1 MNTQLAIQEN
11 DLELVVSE
19 KTLGS
24 LTTNAK
30 QIRDMV
36 KAALPKYDI
45 SNYNDDNIDQAK
57 KDKAALNK
65 ASKALN
71 AKRLEIEKEFMKPF
85 GEFKEV
91 ITETVKL
98 IGDCSAKIDVVVKQ
112 NEQQYKD
119 KKRATIKTYF
129 DGMNVN
135 LVDFNKVFKVEW
147 LNKSVSMKSVCND
160 IDAVF
165 SKVENEL
172 STLQGFGEDFDVL
185 RTYYMDTLNITSTIQ
200 YANHLK
206 EQRERAKAAEEARIK
221 AEKERKEA
229 EMAHKVAEIQ
239 QPKTRPSNPFIM
251 ANQRTN
257 EQPAFVE
264 EPITKPIPSQEDI
277 LTRAFKVTT
286 TRENIIALGDFM
298 NERGIDFDKIELP

>member
-1 MNTQLAIQEN
+1 MNTQLAIQET

-30 QIRDMV
+30 QIRDIVM
-36 KAALPKYDI
+36 ANLPKYDI
-45 SNYNDDNIDQAK
+45 SNYTDDNIDQAK

-65 ASKALN
+65 VAKALN
-71 AKRLEIEKEFMKPF
+71 AKRLEIEKEFIKPF

-91 ITETVKL
+91 ISETVKL

-135 LVDFNKVFKVEW
+135 LVDFNKVFKADW
-147 LNKSVSMKSVCND
+147 LNKSTNIKSVCND
-160 IDAVF
+160 IDTIFAL
-165 SKVENEL
+165 VEKDIE
-172 STLQGFGEDFDVL
+172 TLKTFGEDFDVL
-185 RTYYMDTLNITSTIQ
+185 RTYYMDTLNINNTIQ
-200 YANHLK
+200 YANRLK
-206 EQRERAKAAEEARIK
+206 EQRERARAAEEARLK
-221 AEKERKEA
+221 AERERKEA
-229 EMAHKVAEIQ
+229 EEQNV
-239 QPKTRPSNPFIM
+239 RPANPFARM
-251 ANQRTN
+251 NQQMS
-257 EQPAFVE
+257 EQPAFIEQPKTQPAPVKE
-264 EPITKPIPSQEDI
+264 EL

-286 TRENIIALGDFM
+286 TRENIIALGNFM
-298 NERGIDFDKIELP
+298 NERGIDFDKIEIP

>member
-1 MNTQLAIQEN
+1 MNTQLAIQET

-30 QIRDMV
+30 QIRNIVM
-36 KAALPKYDI
+36 ANLPKYDI
-45 SNYNDDNIDQAK
+45 SNYTDDNIDQAK

-65 ASKALN
+65 AAKVLN

-119 KKRATIKTYF
+119 KKLADIRTYF
-129 DGMNVN
+129 DGLNAN
-135 LVDFNKVFKVEW
+135 LVDFNKVYRPEW
-147 LNKSVSMKSVCND
+147 LNKSASMKSVCAD
-160 IDAVF
+160 IDAIF

-172 STLQGFGEDFDVL
+172 YTLQGFGEDFDVL
-185 RTYYMDTLNITSTIQ
+185 RTYYMDTLNINNTIQ
-200 YANHLK
+200 YANRLK
-206 EQRERAKAAEEARIK
+206 EQRERAKASEVARIK
-221 AEKERKEA
+221 AQEEARQREKQAMRPQNMDWISEDA
-229 EMAHKVAEIQ
+229 QEIQ
-239 QPKTRPSNPFIM
+239 SVQ
-251 ANQRTN
+251 
-257 EQPAFVE
+257 
-264 EPITKPIPSQEDI
+264 QEL
-277 LTRAFKVTT
+277 LTRTFKVTT
-286 TRENIIALGDFM
+286 TRENIIALGNFM
-298 NERGIDFDKIELP
+298 NEHGIDFDKIEVP

>member
-1 MNTQLAIQEN
+1 MNTQLAIQET

-30 QIRDMV
+30 QIRDIVM
-36 KAALPKYDI
+36 ANLPKYDI
-45 SNYNDDNIDQAK
+45 SNYTDDNIDQAK

-65 ASKALN
+65 AAKALN

-85 GEFKEV
+85 GEFKEI

-98 IGDCSAKIDVVVKQ
+98 IGDCSAKIDTVVKL

-119 KKRATIKTYF
+119 KKKSTIKTYF

-135 LVDFNKVFKVEW
+135 LVDFNKVFRLEW
-147 LNKSVSMKSVCND
+147 LNKSASMKSVCND
-160 IDAVF
+160 IDAIF
-165 SKVENEL
+165 TKVENEL
-172 STLQGFGEDFDVL
+172 STLKGFGEDFDVL
-185 RTYYMDTLNITSTIQ
+185 RTYYMDTLNINNTIQ
-200 YANHLK
+200 YANRLK
-206 EQRERAKAAEEARIK
+206 EQRERAKAAEEERIK
-221 AEKERKEA
+221 AEQERKEQEEARKKA
-229 EMAHKVAEIQ
+229 EAE
-239 QPKTRPSNPFIM
+239 QPKVSPSNPFDR
-251 ANQRTN
+251 ANQAVN
-257 EQPAFVE
+257 EQSAFMAQPKEQPAPAQPE
-264 EPITKPIPSQEDI
+264 L

-298 NERGIDFDKIELP
+298 NEHDIDFEKITI

>member
-1 MNTQLAIQEN
+1 MNTQLSLQES

-24 LTTNAK
+24 LTTNAI
-30 QIRDMV
+30 QIRDLV
-36 KAALPKYDI
+36 KASLPMYDI

-65 ASKALN
+65 AAKVLN

-85 GEFKEV
+85 GEFKDV

-98 IGDCSAKIDVVVKQ
+98 IGDCSGKIDVVVKQ

-119 KKRATIKTYF
+119 KKKASIKTYF
-129 DGMNVN
+129 DGMNAN
-135 LVDFNKVFKVEW
+135 LVDFEKVFKPEW
-147 LNKSVSMKSVCND
+147 LNKSTSMKSVCND
-160 IDAVF
+160 IDSIF

-172 STLQGFGEDFDVL
+172 STLRSFGEDFDVL

-200 YANHLK
+200 YANRLK
-206 EQRERAKAAEEARIK
+206 EQRERAKAAEEAKIK
-221 AEKERKEA
+221 AEQEKQQAEESRKAAEA
-229 EMAHKVAEIQ
+229 EQ
-239 QPKTRPSNPFIM
+239 SNP
-251 ANQRTN
+251 RTINPFAVITPKAN
-257 EQPAFVE
+257 EQHPLVGQQ
-264 EPITKPIPSQEDI
+264 KPRQPEL

-298 NERGIDFDKIELP
+298 NEHGIDFDKIEIP

>member
-1 MNTQLAIQEN
+1 MNTQLAIQET

-30 QIRDMV
+30 QIRNIVM
-36 KAALPKYDI
+36 ANLPKYDI
-45 SNYNDDNIDQAK
+45 SNYTDDNIDQAK

-65 ASKALN
+65 AAKVLN

-119 KKRATIKTYF
+119 KKLADIRTYF
-129 DGMNVN
+129 DGLNAN
-135 LVDFNKVFKVEW
+135 LVDFNKVYRPEW
-147 LNKSVSMKSVCND
+147 LNKSASMKSVCAD
-160 IDAVF
+160 IDAIF

-185 RTYYMDTLNITSTIQ
+185 RTYYMDTLNINNTIQ
-200 YANHLK
+200 YANRLK
-206 EQRERAKAAEEARIK
+206 EQRERAKAAQVARIK
-221 AEKERKEA
+221 AQEEARQQEKQGMRPQNMNSISEDTQ
-229 EMAHKVAEIQ
+229 EIQ
-239 QPKTRPSNPFIM
+239 
-251 ANQRTN
+251 
-257 EQPAFVE
+257 
-264 EPITKPIPSQEDI
+264 PIQMEL
-277 LTRAFKVTT
+277 LTRAFRVTT
-286 TRENIIALGDFM
+286 TRENIIALGNFM
-298 NERGIDFDKIELP
+298 NEHGIDFEKITI

>member
-1 MNTQLAIQEN
+1 MNTQLAIQET

-30 QIRDMV
+30 QIRDIV
-36 KAALPKYDI
+36 KANLPKYDI

-57 KDKAALNK
+57 KDKASLNK
-65 ASKALN
+65 AAKALN

-135 LVDFNKVFKVEW
+135 LVDFNKVFKPEW
-147 LNKSVSMKSVCND
+147 LNKSASMKSVCND
-160 IDAVF
+160 IDTIFAL
-165 SKVENEL
+165 VEKDIE
-172 STLQGFGEDFDVL
+172 TLKTFGDDFDVL
-185 RTYYMDTLNITSTIQ
+185 RTYYLDTLNINNTIQ
-200 YANHLK
+200 YANRLK
-206 EQRERAKAAEEARIK
+206 EQRERAKAAEEARMK
-221 AEKERKEA
+221 AEQEKKRIEEERKIADAQQE
-229 EMAHKVAEIQ
+229 EIRPANPFARLNQ
-239 QPKTRPSNPFIM
+239 QINEHPAFIEQPKTEPSS
-251 ANQRTN
+251 AH
-257 EQPAFVE
+257 E
-264 EPITKPIPSQEDI
+264 EL

-298 NERGIDFDKIELP
+298 NERGIDFDKIEL

>member
-1 MNTQLAIQEN
+1 MNTQLAIQET

-30 QIRDMV
+30 QIRDIVM
-36 KAALPKYDI
+36 ANLPKYDI

-57 KDKAALNK
+57 KDKASLNK
-65 ASKALN
+65 AAKALN

-135 LVDFNKVFKVEW
+135 LVDFNKVFKPEW
-147 LNKSVSMKSVCND
+147 LNKSASYRAVCAD
-160 IDAVF
+160 IDTIFA
-165 SKVENEL
+165 KVENEL
-172 STLQGFGEDFDVL
+172 STLQGFGDDFDVL
-185 RTYYMDTLNITSTIQ
+185 RTYYMDTLNINNTIQ
-200 YANHLK
+200 YANRLK
-206 EQRERAKAAEEARIK
+206 EQRERAKAAEDARIK
-221 AEKERKEA
+221 AEQEKKRIEEERKIAEA
-229 EMAHKVAEIQ
+229 QEEV
-239 QPKTRPSNPFIM
+239 RPANPFDRL
-251 ANQRTN
+251 NQQTN

-264 EPITKPIPSQEDI
+264 QPKTGPSSVQEEL
-277 LTRAFKVTT
+277 LTRAFKVIT

-298 NERGIDFDKIELP
+298 NERGIDFDKIEL